1 MYIILYVIKLL
12 LYFSESLYIFYS
24 SLFFFVIFFSILHVD
39 AKFFFQFLTS
49 ILWAFDKL
57 EKIPDPNGFTAITTN
72 REKWRPLRE
81 ELRRSNI
88 DWLLCKY
95 CKLRMYLASR
105 ALSLKSMAAAIART
119 RNTANKSLAH
129 EATKCNGFR
138 NLVFLF
144 FLIRFSHQTRF
155 THREMRRFAMTKR
168 FKIWFSREISRN
180 FQARPVTSEIKSNEN
195 RLFRLFWKK
204 ELSRF
209 ACNLIYFSSGWNL
222 RVCLLRCMQSSAR
235 CDFT

>member
-1 MYIILYVIKLL
+1 M
-12 LYFSESLYIFYS
+12 
-24 SLFFFVIFFSILHVD
+24 HVD

-49 ILWAFDKL
+49 ILWAFGKL

-88 DWLLCKY
+88 DWLFCKY

-129 EATKCNGFR
+129 EAAKCDGFR

-144 FLIRFSHQTRF
+144 FNSFFSPTRDSL
-155 THREMRRFAMTKR
+155 TARCVD
-168 FKIWFSREISRN
+168 SRWQSDLKSDFRAKSR
-180 FQARPVTSEIKSNEN
+180 AI
-195 RLFRLFWKK
+195 
-204 ELSRF
+204 
-209 ACNLIYFSSGWNL
+209 
-222 RVCLLRCMQSSAR
+222 SSASSYER
-235 CDFT
+235 NKIKWKQIVSSILKEGARSFCL